1 MQINTTIF
9 FILAI
14 IAAASAFAAACLL
27 VRNRCLKRHFH
38 EANHCYS
45 NSLELL
51 NQENRNL
58 RKNIETTGRF
68 MAESI
73 LIHYCFLYG
82 QEIRNTV
89 DSPAGPKELVFP
101 NAIRFDGPVELEGG
115 RKAVGLCYFPE
126 EDRSIDN
133 SQPDTKPHSGLQYII
148 AEDDDR
154 AAEKTEPVDAL
165 ANYHVL
171 VDAIQKSQ
179 TFEG

>member
-27 VRNRCLKRHFH
+27 VRNQCLKRHFH
-38 EANHCYS
+38 EANHRYS
-45 NSLELL
+45 SSLERL
-51 NQENRNL
+51 NQENRSL
-58 RKNIETTGRF
+58 RKDIDTAGRIA
-68 MAESI
+68 AESI

-89 DSPAGPKELVFP
+89 NSPAGPKELVFP

-133 SQPDTKPHSGLQYII
+133 SQPNTKPHPGLQCIV
-148 AEDDDR
+148 AADNDR

-165 ANYHVL
+165 KNYHIL
-171 VDAIQKSQ
+171 VDAIQESQ
-179 TFEG
+179 TCEG